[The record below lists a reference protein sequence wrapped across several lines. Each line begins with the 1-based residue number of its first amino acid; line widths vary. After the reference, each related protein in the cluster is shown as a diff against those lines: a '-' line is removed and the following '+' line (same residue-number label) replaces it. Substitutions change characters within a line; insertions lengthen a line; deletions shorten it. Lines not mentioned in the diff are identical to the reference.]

1 MQSHQQRMSGL
12 KSPQWH
18 CQFAAAAARR
28 AGCFVLLL
36 TVVGG
41 CRSGAQG
48 KVYSYRELPQELVA
62 ERRDNAQTIDLS
74 RLASTATNSER
85 IDAGDVL
92 EVTIAAGLNEK
103 DSVKLPV
110 RVNENGVANLPVVGP
125 VPVGGLELTAAEAAI
140 TAICIERQLYRS
152 PQITVTMKQQRVNR
166 VTVTGA
172 VEKPGVY
179 ELPRGSS
186 DLLAALVAAGG
197 LSEDAGTAVEI
208 RNPASIAE
216 PTGRD
221 TPPIADSEPNG
232 INQAGLNWT
241 PAGRSQGTIQLVSQ
255 KVDLVKAS
263 KDSGATY
270 RIGDG
275 GVVSVEKRDPE
286 PIHVIGLV
294 LKPNRYDLPVGQ
306 DVRVLDAIALAGGSS
321 SPVANKVFV
330 IRRKPKS
337 AETVIVNVTISDAKR
352 DEKANLRLSPGDVVS
367 VEQTPATVVLDALRY
382 INIGIGGSV
391 PLPIF

>member
-1 MQSHQQRMSGL
+1 MSGL
-12 KSPQWH
+12 APRLAHRVAQ
-18 CQFAAAAARR
+18 RV
-28 AGCFVLLL
+28 GCFVLLL
-36 TVVGG
+36 ILLSG

-62 ERRDNAQTIDLS
+62 ERRDNVQTIDLS

-103 DSVKLPV
+103 DSVKFPV
-110 RVNENGVANLPVVGP
+110 RVNENGVANLPVVGAI
-125 VPVGGLELTAAEAAI
+125 PVGGLELTAAEAVI
-140 TAICIERQLYRS
+140 TAVCIERQLYRS

-197 LSEDAGTAVEI
+197 LAEDAGTGVEI
-208 RNPASIAE
+208 RNPSGIAE
-216 PTGRD
+216 PTGRE
-221 TPPIADSEPNG
+221 TPPIANSEPND

-241 PAGRSQGTIQLVSQ
+241 SPAARGGATLLVSQ
-255 KVDLVKAS
+255 KVDLVKVTQ
-263 KDSGATY
+263 DSGVSY

-286 PIHVIGLV
+286 PVHVIGLV
-294 LKPNRYDLPVGQ
+294 AKPNRYDLPVGQ
-306 DVRVLDAIALAGGSS
+306 DVRVLDAIALAGGAS

-330 IRRKPKS
+330 IRRKPNS
-337 AETVIVNVTISDAKR
+337 ADTVIVNVTISDAKR